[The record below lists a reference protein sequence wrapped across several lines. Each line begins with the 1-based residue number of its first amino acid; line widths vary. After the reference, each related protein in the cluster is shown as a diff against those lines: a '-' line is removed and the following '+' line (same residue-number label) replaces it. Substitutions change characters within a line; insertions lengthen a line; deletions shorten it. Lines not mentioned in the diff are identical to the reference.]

1 MEGVDNWTQLGIS
14 GVTLSI
20 LFFIVRYFISALDKK
35 DAVNLELT
43 NRFIKIA
50 EENTE
55 SRVNLKS
62 AIETNTKVTK
72 NMGEHLKK
80 LSLSLVEKRS

>member
-43 NRFIKIA
+43 NKFIQIA

-72 NMGEHLKK
+72 NMGEQLKK